1 MVMMLKKPS
10 QYDRVPLG
18 LLGGV
23 FCLLAVIPS
32 GSVLGEQG
40 VSQVQESKVE
50 EGKNLKVG
58 GESKT
63 QRWTVPCERED
74 GSRGI
79 FLVSSKVPRESSSL
93 ALDED
98 ETVEVNA
105 IEKPPTPNLT
115 DPSPAPAESEE
126 DPFGN
131 PTLKCGRLL
140 TLLAIFASGE
150 FHSP

>member
-32 GSVLGEQG
+32 GSVFGEQG
-40 VSQVQESKVE
+40 VSQVQESKVSE
-50 EGKNLKVG
+50 DKDLKVG

-79 FLVSSKVPRESSSL
+79 FLVSSKVPREASSL
-93 ALDED
+93 VLDEK
-98 ETVEVNA
+98 VEVNA

-115 DPSPAPAESEE
+115 DRSPVSAESEE